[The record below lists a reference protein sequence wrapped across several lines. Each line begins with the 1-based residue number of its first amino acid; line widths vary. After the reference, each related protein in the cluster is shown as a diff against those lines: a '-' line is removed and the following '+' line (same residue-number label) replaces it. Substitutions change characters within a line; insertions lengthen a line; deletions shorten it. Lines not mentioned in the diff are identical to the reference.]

1 MVGPAVLKNIEQFNG
16 PSEDKTNPKEV
27 VIYCDLSRYVERKEE
42 EDGKVVVK
50 MYDPDIDEVE
60 TKTNLVAG
68 GCGTAVSGTA
78 TAFTVTQRKAQK
90 IQQIQICPWFMNYV
104 ASVQYQVVRTNTL
117 KGWIYRALNL
127 RPTWLGGRTAM
138 DALALFDHTMLHE
151 LTHTRDAGST
161 TDVGGDAA
169 YGWKNCV
176 GLKENGGFNNADSIA
191 FFGLTLE
198 VWKQG
203 GVMPQLDGSIR
214 ASDGPTNEKRSRMFG
229 KVWEA

>member
-1 MVGPAVLKNIEQFNG
+1 MPTISARDHSRLTSPRSKRQI
-16 PSEDKTNPKEV
+16 
-27 VIYCDLSRYVERKEE
+27 IYCDLSRYVERKEE

-60 TKTNLVAG
+60 TKANLVAG

-138 DALALFDHTMLHE
+138 DALALFDHTVLHE
-151 LTHTRDAGST
+151 VDRFLMISFDAFWSTNVLEPAYTHKGRRKHDRR
-161 TDVGGDAA
+161 
-169 YGWKNCV
+169 WWRC
-176 GLKENGGFNNADSIA
+176 
-191 FFGLTLE
+191 
-198 VWKQG
+198 
-203 GVMPQLDGSIR
+203 GVR
-214 ASDGPTNEKRSRMFG
+214 
-229 KVWEA
+229 